1 MMRAYDGMTTT
12 AAEAYGFLAGGRK
25 GAAHSAACCAS
36 RAAVEAL
43 GLRFR
48 FGSPISRPIPQADFS
63 RLLFKVPLR
72 WRSALRLH

>member
-12 AAEAYGFLAGGRK
+12 AAGPMAFSQ
-25 GAAHSAACCAS
+25 AAERGSHLAACCAS
-36 RAAVEAL
+36 RTAVEAL